1 MTESPFAAPAEA
13 TGIQWEEL
21 KGRLLVIEPRTVE
34 EKMSTSLGEKDAV
47 RADVHVIDQDTPET
61 HEDVLIFPRVL
72 ISQLRPRIGQM
83 VLGRL
88 GQGTAKPGQSAPWR
102 ITEATAQ
109 DQALGGDWL
118 RKRKTTAFAGPA
130 ASNVGAP
137 PF

>member
-1 MTESPFAAPAEA
+1 MTESPFAAPAPA
-13 TGIQWEEL
+13 AGIQYDQL
-21 KGRLLVIEPRTVE
+21 KGRLLVVEPHALE
-34 EKMSTSLGEKDAV
+34 PKISTTLGEKDAI
-47 RADVHVIDQDTPET
+47 RADLHVIDQDEPET

-88 GQGTAKPGQSAPWR
+88 EQGIAKPGQSAPWR
-102 ITEATAQ
+102 IAEATAQ

-118 RKRKTTAFAGPA
+118 RKRKTTAFSRPA
-130 ASNVGAP
+130 SDTGAP